1 MEKSQTDSKPID
13 TDSWTNQ
20 DANIGDT
27 NTITNFTDFG
37 HGHCSW
43 DGNTYTSVSHYPTS
57 IETVN
62 KKMDDVLK
70 RISVIERTLLAILNK
85 IETVETKS
93 DGKQV

>member
-1 MEKSQTDSKPID
+1 MEETQTDSKPID
-13 TDSWTNQ
+13 TDNVNQ
-20 DANIGDT
+20 DFNHYGDT

-70 RISVIERTLLAILNK
+70 RISIIEQTLLAILNK

>member
-1 MEKSQTDSKPID
+1 MEETQTDSKPTD
-13 TDSWTNQ
+13 LDSWAHQ
-20 DANIGDT
+20 DS